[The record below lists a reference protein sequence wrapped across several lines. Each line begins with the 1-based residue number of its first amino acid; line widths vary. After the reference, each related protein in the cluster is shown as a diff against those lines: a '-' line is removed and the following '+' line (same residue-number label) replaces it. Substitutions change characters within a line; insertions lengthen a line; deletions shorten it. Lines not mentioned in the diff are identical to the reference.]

1 MELWIRSQ
9 DNWEMDIVPRLIK
22 VNEIALDY
30 CGENDGYYISIN
42 NGIEVGY
49 YHTNKR
55 AIEVLD
61 EIQEYLEREC
71 RKEEID
77 FEMNGVQ
84 HSSMRYAI
92 YEMPK
97 E

>member
-9 DNWEMDIVPRLIK
+9 DKTGLVKANNICKIKTNKDYVDIVSIK
-22 VNEIALDY
+22 DKDTKYYLGRYKVEERALEI
-30 CGENDGYYISIN
+30 
-42 NGIEVGY
+42 
-49 YHTNKR
+49 
-55 AIEVLD
+55 LD

-84 HSSMRYAI
+84 HSSRRYAI

>member
-9 DNWEMDIVPRLIK
+9 NRESLVK
-22 VNEIALDY
+22 VNNVFI
-30 CGENDGYYISIN
+30 YYEFEKQYVIQSQDNINISYRL
-42 NGIEVGY
+42 GKY
-49 YHTNKR
+49 KTKKR